1 MVITDIIK
9 LKASLRKCS
18 LPVVLI
24 VGGKQYLMNINELD
38 SNSVMVMTCC
48 DSNEPQHEKTNVLH
62 MQKQRRRS
70 ASQ

>member
-24 VGGKQYLMNINELD
+24 VGGKQYLMNINEID

-48 DSNEPQHEKTNVLH
+48 YSNDFLAPKATIL
-62 MQKQRRRS
+62 
-70 ASQ
+70 